1 MKLNNI
7 CFLFRCSIPLLQ
19 KYNYRLR
26 IMSKERT
33 CKIIRDGICRYFCS
47 SEKINKFETPDS
59 LDTDTFKN
67 DDLMSDPYEIID
79 VSKIIG
85 NDAKKIKDLEL
96 IKLELYMM
104 HQNGEKV
111 PRTLS
116 TEDWK
121 TMLSLT
127 TKNARI
133 QFLQHLWLK
142 ETKKINYKQ
151 KKKMKQA
158 EYLQQK
164 LTELSERTRVNQD
177 TNSPIKYSLCKN
189 TLFQRIYDTRIN
201 RYYNYNLLKAMMFG
215 LPLLLDCSYETSMT
229 SRNVGL
235 CLKQLLL
242 AWSENRD
249 HRNPYYLIFC
259 NVIPDGKIITALRK
273 RFPTLDEPD
282 FPFFYTSEDYLSL
295 YPKERLVYL
304 TSDTHVTLNKF
315 NSEDVYIIGMCNNI
329 FRLFLLYF

>member
-7 CFLFRCSIPLLQ
+7 CFLFRYSIPLLQ
-19 KYNYRLR
+19 KYNYKLP
-26 IMSKERT
+26 IMSRERT
-33 CKIIRDGICRYFCS
+33 CKITTDGICRYFCS
-47 SEKINKFETPDS
+47 SEKINKFETSNS
-59 LDTDTFKN
+59 LDIDTLQN
-67 DDLMSDPYEIID
+67 DDFLSNPYEITD
-79 VSKIIG
+79 FSKIIG
-85 NDAKKIKDLEL
+85 NDPKKIKNLEL
-96 IKLELYMM
+96 IRLELYMM

-111 PRTLS
+111 PRTLNI
-116 TEDWK
+116 EDWK

-127 TKNARI
+127 NQKERI

-142 ETKKINYKQ
+142 EIKKINYKEKLKIKQ
-151 KKKMKQA
+151 TEFLEKKQT
-158 EYLQQK
+158 K
-164 LTELSERTRVNQD
+164 LSKIVRSNLD
-177 TNSPIKYSLCKN
+177 TDSPIKYSLSEN

-215 LPLLLDCSYETSMT
+215 LPLLLDCSYEIMMT
-229 SRNVGL
+229 PRNVGL
-235 CLKQLLL
+235 CIKQLLL

-273 RFPTLDEPD
+273 RFPNLDEPD

-295 YPKERLVYL
+295 YSKERLVYL
-304 TSDTHVTLNKF
+304 TSDAQLTLNKF